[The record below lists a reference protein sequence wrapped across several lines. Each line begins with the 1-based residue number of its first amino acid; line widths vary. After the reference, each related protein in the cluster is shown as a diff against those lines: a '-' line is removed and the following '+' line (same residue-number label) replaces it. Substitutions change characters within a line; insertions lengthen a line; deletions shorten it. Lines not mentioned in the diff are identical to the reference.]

1 MRYPRG
7 ERGSSANKF
16 VMDGCTPIK
25 VMYNYYECV
34 CVCVCVFVGHC
45 LATKV
50 FIGKL
55 LAIRWVEVTMWYTR
69 SERGSSANE

>member
-34 CVCVCVFVGHC
+34 CVCVCMCVCWPLPSNQSFYRQITGYKMGGGDHVVHQ
-45 LATKV
+45 K
-50 FIGKL
+50 
-55 LAIRWVEVTMWYTR
+55 
-69 SERGSSANE
+69 